1 MALLAN
7 TVRDPKSRAQSYTP
21 ADFLIKWGPAKP
33 QSWQD
38 MKLIAK
44 ALTAQ
49 YGGTTP
55 TD

>member
-1 MALLAN
+1 MSLLAN
-7 TVRDPKSRAQSYTP
+7 ANRDSQSSPRAFTA
-21 ADFLIKWGPAKP
+21 ADFMPTWTAPKP

-49 YGGTTP
+49 YGGTVHT
-55 TD
+55 T